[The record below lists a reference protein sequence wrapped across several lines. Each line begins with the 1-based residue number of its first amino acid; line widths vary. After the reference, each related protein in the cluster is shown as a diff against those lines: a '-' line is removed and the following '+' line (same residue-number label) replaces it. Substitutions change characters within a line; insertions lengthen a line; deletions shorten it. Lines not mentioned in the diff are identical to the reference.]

1 MLRSSRPIRWWLGMA
16 CLASALVVGCGDS
29 AERNDR
35 SRMKQATVT
44 IKGHT
49 FKVAVA
55 STIEEQRVG
64 LMNVK
69 SDELGQ
75 DEGMLFVFRQ
85 ERPLSFWMKNTITPL
100 DIAFVDSRGRIVKT
114 YTMKPLDTTSHSSVK
129 PARFALEVHAGRL
142 AALGITEGDVAQI
155 TGISLK
161 P

>member
-1 MLRSSRPIRWWLGMA
+1 MLRSSRPIGWWAGLA
-16 CLASALVVGCGDS
+16 CFGCAVAGGCYDS

-35 SRMKQATVT
+35 SGMKQATVT
-44 IKGHT
+44 IKGHV

-69 SDELGQ
+69 PDELGQ
-75 DEGMLFVFRQ
+75 DEGMLFVFPQ
-85 ERPLSFWMKNTITPL
+85 EGPLSFWMKNTITPL
-100 DIAFVDSRGRIVKT
+100 DIAFMDSRGRIVKT
-114 YTMKPLDTTSHSSVK
+114 HTMKPLDMTSHPSVK

-142 AALGITEGDVAQI
+142 AALGIAEGDVAQI
-155 TGISLK
+155 AGIPLK